1 MNKMTVLPTLVVV
14 GLLVVILLAVACLK
28 QVSFNQVG
36 VKVRLGKADDS
47 SVIRDNPG
55 LKFRWP
61 LIESIITYDTR
72 LQILDMPEKESPT
85 KDGKQVIVGT
95 YAVWRIA
102 DPLLFYT
109 KVRTIGKAQ
118 QQMRT
123 RLSLAQSA
131 VIGQRPL
138 SDFANRDAKELNLHY
153 GQLLIDMLDRKEA
166 DASDDDKQLSTREQL
181 KLDFGIDEVRM
192 GIRRIS
198 LPAGTTEEVFKSMR
212 QERNNLAAKYRQTG
226 RAEAEGIKARA
237 ESNAQQILAFA
248 ERRASEIESAGIQ
261 AAKRIL
267 ERIPEEDREFYE
279 WLRWLDALRATLA
292 QKTTIFIDQNSPL
305 FAPFVHSPV
314 SPQEQN

>member
-1 MNKMTVLPTLVVV
+1 MKKISILPTLVVV
-14 GLLVVILLAVACLK
+14 GLLVVIMLAVACLK

-36 VKVRLGKADDS
+36 VKVRLGKADAS
-47 SVIRDNPG
+47 SIIRDDPG

-95 YAVWRIA
+95 YAVWRID
-102 DPLLFYT
+102 DPLRFYT
-109 KVRTIGKAQ
+109 KVRTIAKAQ

-131 VIGQRPL
+131 VIGRRPL
-138 SDFANRDAKELNLHY
+138 SDFVNRDAHELDQRY
-153 GQLLIDMLDRKEA
+153 GDLLKAMLDRKEVR
-166 DASDDDKQLSTREQL
+166 DGVEQPSTRDQL
-181 KLDFGIDEVRM
+181 ARDFGIDVIRM

-198 LPAGTTEEVFKSMR
+198 LPEGTTQEVFKSMS
-212 QERNNLAAKYRQTG
+212 QERNNLASKYRQTG

-248 ERRASEIESAGIQ
+248 ERRASEIESAGIR
-261 AAKRIL
+261 AATLIL

-292 QKTTIFIDQNSPL
+292 QKTTIFLDQNSPL
-305 FAPFVHSPV
+305 FDPFVNPPV